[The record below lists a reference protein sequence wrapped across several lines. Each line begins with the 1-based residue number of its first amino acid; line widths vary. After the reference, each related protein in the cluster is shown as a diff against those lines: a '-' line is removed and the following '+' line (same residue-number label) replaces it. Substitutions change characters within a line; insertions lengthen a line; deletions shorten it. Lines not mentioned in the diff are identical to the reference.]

1 MTCPKWECYVV
12 SIVCNNYQTTNSIL
26 QQVLIIYMPLPK
38 NPLVEDIAHDDYFLL
53 EDLNKPF
60 LSEPMLGSKD
70 SFAEGLNSFWVSI
83 PSFGKHKYQEY
94 GANRV
99 TRWLDYM

>member
-1 MTCPKWECYVV
+1 
-12 SIVCNNYQTTNSIL
+12 
-26 QQVLIIYMPLPK
+26 MPLPK

-94 GANRV
+94 VANRV
-99 TRWLDYM
+99 TRWLDCI